1 MKIPALNQSM
11 VVYGEENVCT
21 PKDAEVS
28 LIRKEFVELTGDHF
42 SAVILNQLL
51 YWTLRIK
58 DFDLFL
64 EEERVLASHII
75 KNERSSE
82 QERDFSHGWIY
93 KTAHDL
99 IEETMLGVSHPTMRK
114 YLKLLVDQGWI
125 NERPHPLDKWK
136 KTIQYR
142 INVRRLQED
151 LIAIGRHLPTIYST
165 AFSPL
170 LEEHTHKPQKAI
182 PFNETVGV
190 TKSVSTQNPDFLH
203 STIENL
209 DPNVRNLLSN
219 VSSFHSNE
227 NPGECFLKN
236 PHQTE
241 EISNVKILQSNAENL
256 PSSVNTFH
264 SDVSSFHPNVSHLH
278 SYTYT
283 ENTAE
288 NTNREHTQRTRAREV
303 DQKNVFEEVLRIWN
317 TCLSQEGVA
326 AAHLTDE
333 RRRRIHSLLPLY
345 FENDLSQWERFCERV
360 GRSPFLMG
368 QGPRKWR
375 VSLDWILVEENL
387 LKVLE
392 GNFDDGNLAD
402 QNSEKVSENVR
413 NEEINTV
420 LSSIED
426 PVWRELCS
434 QLDFSHSSRDPVSL
448 GELQAITHARFLEVE
463 DDRLVWIGSSD
474 AQVLS
479 HIEDLRLK
487 LLSPI
492 KRAFPKVRNL
502 RTRLDEKDSSSQST
516 IPDPHMISTA
526 SIQHKAEIHYAQ

>member
-1 MKIPALNQSM
+1 MKTSALNQSM
-11 VVYGEENVCT
+11 VGYGEENVCT

-28 LIRKEFVELTGDHF
+28 LIRKEFVDLTGDHF

-51 YWTLRIK
+51 YWTLRVK

-64 EEERVLASHII
+64 EEERVLASSLI
-75 KNERSSE
+75 KNKRNSE
-82 QERDFSHGWIY
+82 QEKSFNHGWIY

-99 IEETMLGVSHPTMRK
+99 IEETMLGISHPTMRK
-114 YLKLLVDQGWI
+114 YLKLLVDQGWV

-151 LIAIGRHLPTIYST
+151 LIAIGRYLPTIYST
-165 AFSPL
+165 AFSSL
-170 LEEHTHKPQKAI
+170 LEEHTHKLQKAI

-190 TKSVSTQNPDFLH
+190 TKSASTQNPDFLH
-203 STIENL
+203 STVENF
-209 DPNVRNLLSN
+209 DPNVRNLPSG

-227 NPGECFLKN
+227 NSGKCFLKN
-236 PHQTE
+236 SPQTE

-256 PSSVNTFH
+256 PSGVNTLP
-264 SDVSSFHPNVSHLH
+264 SGVSSFHSNVSHLH

-283 ENTAE
+283 ENTVE
-288 NTNREHTQRTRAREV
+288 NTNREHTQRTCARE
-303 DQKNVFEEVLRIWN
+303 DFDKNFFEEAIRIWN
-317 TCLSQEGVA
+317 TCTSQEV
-326 AAHLTDE
+326 HFTEE
-333 RRRRIHSLLPLY
+333 RQHRLHSLLAVY
-345 FENDLSQWERFCERV
+345 FENDLTQWQSFCKRV
-360 GRSPFLMG
+360 AHSPFLMG

-392 GNFDDGNLAD
+392 GNFEDGHLTNQKTEKA
-402 QNSEKVSENVR
+402 SEDVR
-413 NEEINTV
+413 KQEISAV

-426 PVWRELCS
+426 PVWREWCS

-448 GELQAITHARFLEVE
+448 GELRAITHAKFLEVE
-463 DDRLVWIGSSD
+463 NDRLVWIGSSD

-479 HIEDLRLK
+479 RIEDLRFK

-492 KRAFPKVRNL
+492 KRTFPKVRNL
-502 RTRLDEKDSSSQST
+502 RTRFEENSSSFQPS
-516 IPDPHMISTA
+516 IPPPQPGLHPC
-526 SIQHKAEIHYAQ
+526 